1 MIPFSALA
9 PVDEAA
15 ILVHFQIIFYL
26 LLSVPFRNPNL
37 CPRDPKLLVEKL
49 FLL

>member
-15 ILVHFQIIFYL
+15 ILVHFQIIFSSFAKRSL
-26 LLSVPFRNPNL
+26 
-37 CPRDPKLLVEKL
+37 
-49 FLL
+49 